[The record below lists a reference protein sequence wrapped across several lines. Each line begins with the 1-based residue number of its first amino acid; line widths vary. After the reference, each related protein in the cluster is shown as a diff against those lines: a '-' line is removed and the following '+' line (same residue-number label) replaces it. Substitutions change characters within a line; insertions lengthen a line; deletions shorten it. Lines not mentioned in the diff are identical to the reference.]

1 MNSLETESGEKQNL
15 PIRFVSKIVKGF
27 GRGSADLGIPT
38 ANLCEKSTRSSV
50 PYESLPTGIY
60 WGFARIVFDGDDE
73 NSQSNNGDEEEF
85 KEVFLA
91 AVSVGYNPFYNNKK
105 KTVEPH
111 LIASPESPRRHLS
124 KSRET
129 MFSDLYGHGIRLS
142 IVKYLRP
149 ELPFEGMDKLIL
161 AIKNDIKNAEQ
172 QSNEV
177 NVSEEMLETTQLEK
191 EWIRSSEDLAD

>member
-1 MNSLETESGEKQNL
+1 MNSPETESEEKQNL

-50 PYESLPTGIY
+50 QYESLPTGIY
-60 WGFARIVFDGDDE
+60 WGFARIVFDGDG
-73 NSQSNNGDEEEF
+73 NSISNGDEEL

-129 MFSDLYGHGIRLS
+129 MFSRDLYGLGIRLS

-177 NVSEEMLETTQLEK
+177 NVSEEMLETMQLEK